1 MHTMTCAIR
10 LSNKYMK
17 CISDFVDKHGAL
29 FMDEL
34 FFMFIYNSNQPTLSI
49 KQVEE
54 LNTITWNKD
63 WKIKDIN
70 INNLYHPIKDFSR
83 QELFRTSLL

>member
-1 MHTMTCAIR
+1 M
-10 LSNKYMK
+10 SNRVLE
-17 CISDFVDKHGAL
+17 D
-29 FMDEL
+29 
-34 FFMFIYNSNQPTLSI
+34 NQPILSI